1 MTDVELPLFP
11 LGAVLFPGGP
21 LSLRIFEPRYLGMV
35 SRCMREGHGFGVVL
49 IDSGSEVGEAQ
60 FVAIGTL
67 AEIVD
72 WHRRRDGLLGIE
84 AQGRERFRVVRSR
97 RQADGL
103 YVGDL
108 ERLPREPKIAFP
120 EAFEAL
126 RGLLR
131 SLLDELSAP
140 YARITPDFD
149 DASWVGYRLA
159 ELLPL
164 SGPARQALLELDDPL
179 ERLEALRRH
188 AEQIETRT
196 A

>member
-1 MTDVELPLFP
+1 MTQVELPLFP
-11 LGAVLFPGGP
+11 LSTVLFPGGP
-21 LSLRIFEPRYLGMV
+21 VSLRIFEPRYLGMV
-35 SRCMREGHGFGVVL
+35 SRCMREMHGFGVVL

-60 FVAIGTL
+60 FVGVGTV

-108 ERLPREPKIAFP
+108 EPLPREPQIAFP
-120 EAFEAL
+120 DAFESL

-131 SLLDELSAP
+131 SLLEELGAQ
-140 YARITPDFD
+140 YARITPDYD
-149 DASWVGYRLA
+149 DATWVGYRLA

-164 SGPARQALLELDDPL
+164 SGPARQALLELENPL

>member
-1 MTDVELPLFP
+1 MTQVELPLFP
-11 LGAVLFPGGP
+11 LSTVLFPGGP
-21 LSLRIFEPRYLGMV
+21 VSLRIFEPRYLGMV
-35 SRCMREGHGFGVVL
+35 SRCMREMHGFGVVL

-60 FVAIGTL
+60 FVGVGTV

-108 ERLPREPKIAFP
+108 EPLPREPQIAFP
-120 EAFEAL
+120 DAFESL

-131 SLLDELSAP
+131 SLLEELGAQ
-140 YARITPDFD
+140 YARITPDYD
-149 DASWVGYRLA
+149 DATWVGYRLA

-164 SGPARQALLELDDPL
+164 SGPARQALLELEDPL